1 MHTHTNYSST
11 STSRRVLSS
20 IKNKTCE
27 GGHTMIT
34 LIANALKWPA
44 TRRCT
49 SLLPYIT
56 ATPPGP
62 LALCAPLTAH
72 LTRNKM
78 NLIKI
83 DCEPPPITHRGSPG
97 SDGRR
102 NPLLTWNRL
111 ANDNVCL
118 AGRTSRA
125 LYTFSYGKRTPNSIE
140 IDVFPDTFYKF
151 PFFSPVAEK

>member
-1 MHTHTNYSST
+1 
-11 STSRRVLSS
+11 
-20 IKNKTCE
+20 
-27 GGHTMIT
+27 MIT

-44 TRRCT
+44 PRRCT

-56 ATPPGP
+56 AT
-62 LALCAPLTAH
+62 LPLTAH

-125 LYTFSYGKRTPNSIE
+125 LYTFSYTSTPNSIE